1 MTGTSLRN
9 VLGHAKRLRIAR
21 CAAEPLCVL
30 TLLFGKV
37 FFRIHFALGLEGLPV
52 PIERKSG
59 LDPCLV
65 GPPYGLE
72 LPLAPL
78 QHRDVLLAGAQY
90 GRRPHLADLR
100 RAPGR
105 HELRGVLDLSPSGA
119 VVSSDLAVLIAEVR
133 AFTAPERAAS
143 MQRTPSTHPSWLLG
157 VPSLEP
163 DIAARAALSASA
175 SSHFPCPGRLLCI
188 LAGES
193 ASRTGI
199 PSDARCLVR
208 PAP

>member
-1 MTGTSLRN
+1 M
-9 VLGHAKRLRIAR
+9 KEPPLRIM
-21 CAAEPLCVL
+21 CGGGSFVL

-72 LPLAPL
+72 LPAIP
-78 QHRDVLLAGAQY
+78 RN
-90 GRRPHLADLR
+90 
-100 RAPGR
+100 
-105 HELRGVLDLSPSGA
+105 LDLSPSGA

-157 VPSLEP
+157 VPSPEP
-163 DIAARAALSASA
+163 DIAARAALSASD

>member
-1 MTGTSLRN
+1 MSSAASRAAAHRSASAPSAAPSAPSARTEGSSSISLGPAIPRN
-9 VLGHAKRLRIAR
+9 
-21 CAAEPLCVL
+21 
-30 TLLFGKV
+30 
-37 FFRIHFALGLEGLPV
+37 
-52 PIERKSG
+52 
-59 LDPCLV
+59 
-65 GPPYGLE
+65 
-72 LPLAPL
+72 
-78 QHRDVLLAGAQY
+78 
-90 GRRPHLADLR
+90 
-100 RAPGR
+100 
-105 HELRGVLDLSPSGA
+105 LDLSPSGA
-119 VVSSDLAVLIAEVR
+119 VVSSDLAVLITEVR

-157 VPSLEP
+157 VPSFEP
-163 DIAARAALSASA
+163 DIAARAALSASD

>member
-1 MTGTSLRN
+1 MQKGSLRTSC
-9 VLGHAKRLRIAR
+9 G
-21 CAAEPLCVL
+21 EPFCVL

-52 PIERKSG
+52 PIERKSR

-72 LPLAPL
+72 
-78 QHRDVLLAGAQY
+78 
-90 GRRPHLADLR
+90 
-100 RAPGR
+100 
-105 HELRGVLDLSPSGA
+105 
-119 VVSSDLAVLIAEVR
+119 
-133 AFTAPERAAS
+133 
-143 MQRTPSTHPSWLLG
+143 
-157 VPSLEP
+157 
-163 DIAARAALSASA
+163 
-175 SSHFPCPGRLLCI
+175 FPCI